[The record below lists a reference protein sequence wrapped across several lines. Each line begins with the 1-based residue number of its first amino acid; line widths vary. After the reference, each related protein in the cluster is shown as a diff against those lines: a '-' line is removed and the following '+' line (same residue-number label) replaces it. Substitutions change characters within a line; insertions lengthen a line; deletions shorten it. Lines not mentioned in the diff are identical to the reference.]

1 MRTVHLKI
9 LPFGICLLATGI
21 LADAVPLQ
29 QQAQSFTITLE
40 GSVAE
45 ITPLFGPVRER
56 EWAPDWAPHF
66 IHPAQGGQEEGAVFT
81 TTSANGQER
90 LWLLTTY
97 NVEHGEVEYVVITP
111 GFTANQIKIQITSD
125 GEKQSKATI
134 TYRHSALAPE
144 GNEEVRKLSPDWAAH
159 QRVHWESAINSVL
172 KKELRHD

>member
-1 MRTVHLKI
+1 MRTIHLKI

-45 ITPLFGPVRER
+45 VTPLFGPVRER
-56 EWAPDWAPHF
+56 EWAQDWTPHF

-97 NVEHGEVEYVVITP
+97 NVEQGKVEYVVITH
-111 GFTANQIKIQITSD
+111 GFTANQIKIQITPD

-144 GNEEVRKLSPDWAAH
+144 GNEEVGKLSPDWAAH